1 VAVEAGVFDVIVI
14 GAGHAGCEAAHAAA
28 RLGARTALI
37 SPNLNLVAAM
47 SCNPAIGGIAKGHLV
62 REIDA
67 LGGLQGTIADRT
79 GIQFRLLNRRRGP
92 AVQSPRTQ
100 SDRDRYRHEMK
111 RALESV
117 PDLHLIQGEVVE
129 ITVRS
134 DRATGVVLHD
144 ERWYQAGA
152 VVLTTGTFLNGI
164 IHIGPRQ
171 IPAGRAG
178 EPPSI
183 ALADS
188 LRRLGYACE
197 RLKTGTPPRIDGR
210 TIDYSRLTAQQ
221 GDETPTF
228 LSFQTSTVML
238 PQTCCH
244 IVHTDD
250 RVHRIIREHIHRSPL
265 YSGQIKGIGPR
276 YCPSIEDKV
285 VKFPDKDRH
294 QLFVEPEG
302 LDTHEIYLNGF
313 SSSMPL
319 DVQISMLHALPGFER
334 AEIIR
339 PAYAIE
345 YDFVQPTEL
354 WPTLESRRIGGLF
367 HAGQI
372 NGTSGYEE
380 AAAQGLVA
388 GINAARQIGGSEPFV
403 VERSLGY
410 LGILIRD
417 LTDRGVDE
425 PYRMFT
431 SRAELRLLFRID
443 NADARLTPLGRRLGL
458 VDDVRWEAYSRKYA
472 TLDSVADYARTKHV
486 SRAKDPVADLPEHV
500 QQAIGS
506 GRALAQLIKM
516 PEIRFRELA
525 PLLLH
530 DGISASLEILDQ
542 VEHDFKYAGYVD
554 LQRNDLKRLEKKLDR
569 RIPADFDYD
578 RVPSLSREMRE
589 RLKRTRPDSL
599 LAAEHMRGI
608 TPAALSALSVFM
620 DMEAPTAAQDTSGEQ
635 V

>member
-1 VAVEAGVFDVIVI
+1 MAVEAGVFDVIVI

-37 SPNLNLVAAM
+37 SPNLNLVASM

-67 LGGLQGTIADRT
+67 MGGLQGLIADRT

-100 SDRDRYRHEMK
+100 SDRDRYRQEMK
-111 RALESV
+111 RALEGV
-117 PDLHLIQGEVVE
+117 PNLHLIQGEVVE
-129 ITVRS
+129 ITERGDS
-134 DRATGVVLHD
+134 ATGVTLHD
-144 ERWYQAGA
+144 ERWYRASA
-152 VVLTTGTFLNGI
+152 VVLTTGTFLNGL
-164 IHIGPRQ
+164 IHIGPLR

-178 EPPSI
+178 EPPSV
-183 ALADS
+183 ALAEC
-188 LRRLGYACE
+188 LRRLGYTCE

-210 TIDYSRLTAQQ
+210 TVDYTRMAVQE
-221 GDETPTF
+221 GDEKPTF
-228 LSFQTSTVML
+228 LSFRTSAATL

-250 RVHRIIREHIHRSPL
+250 RVHRIIREHLHRSPL
-265 YSGQIKGIGPR
+265 FSGQITGIGPR

-302 LDTHEIYLNGF
+302 LDTRELYLNGF

-319 DVQISMLHALPGFER
+319 DVQISMLHALPGFEQ

-345 YDFVQPTEL
+345 YDFIQPTEL
-354 WPTLESRRIGGLF
+354 WPSLESRRIGGLF

-388 GINAARQIGGSEPFV
+388 GINAARKTAGNESFLV
-403 VERSLGY
+403 DRSMGY

-443 NADARLTPLGRRLGL
+443 NADERLTPVGRRIGL
-458 VDDVRWEAYSRKYA
+458 VDDARWEAYTRKYV
-472 TLDSVADYARTKHV
+472 TLESVAGYVRSKHI
-486 SRAKDPVADLPEHV
+486 SRARDPVGDLPEHV

-516 PEIRFRELA
+516 PEIRLRELA
-525 PLLLH
+525 PLLVH
-530 DGISASLEILDQ
+530 DEVAAPPEILDQ
-542 VEHDFKYAGYVD
+542 VEHDFKYAGYID
-554 LQRNDLKRLEKKLDR
+554 LQRNELKRLEKKRDR

-578 RVPSLSREMRE
+578 RVPSLSQEMRE
-589 RLKRTRPDSL
+589 RLKRSRPDSL

-620 DMEAPTAAQDTSGEQ
+620 EMDASTAAQDTSGEP